1 MEFDGTVILEELASR
16 GLLDEFFE
24 AVDNDDLVRVYKIL
38 ESVDVDEETIRIVLE
53 KIDSL

>member
-1 MEFDGTVILEELASR
+1 MR

-38 ESVDVDEETIRIVLE
+38 ESADVDEETIRIVLE